1 MTPPTTDRPAG
12 DAGRIELRPATD
24 DDRPFLL
31 AVYAGTRTEEL
42 ALVPWTDEQ
51 TDAFLGMQFDAQ
63 DSWYR
68 QIYPDGQ
75 FLVVVL
81 DGNPVGRLYLARG
94 EAEIRIVDIALLPE
108 HRSQGIGSRLLEDIL
123 AAADRDRLPVTLRV
137 EPWNPARRLYDRL
150 GFELQEK
157 GEVYDTLIRPARQL
171 NTAS

>member
-42 ALVPWTDEQ
+42 ALVPWSDEQ
-51 TDAFLGMQFDAQ
+51 KDAFLGMQFDAQ

-123 AAADRDRLPVTLRV
+123 AAADRDRLPVTSASSRGTQRDACTTG
-137 EPWNPARRLYDRL
+137 WASNSRRRARCTTPSS
-150 GFELQEK
+150 
-157 GEVYDTLIRPARQL
+157 VPPV
-171 NTAS
+171 S